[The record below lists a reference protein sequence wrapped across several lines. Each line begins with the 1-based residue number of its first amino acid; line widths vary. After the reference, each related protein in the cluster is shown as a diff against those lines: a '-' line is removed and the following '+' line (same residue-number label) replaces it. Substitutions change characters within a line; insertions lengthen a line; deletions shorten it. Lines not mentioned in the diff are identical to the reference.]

1 MHTEYTAGIE
11 INGSHSYRTFGLH
24 IRSRKIGLPEKKT
37 VFSTV
42 PFMNGF
48 YDFSAI
54 AGEAAWGQREIEYSF
69 DLIADSAIE
78 LEEDKAELIA
88 WLASVHDAAI
98 LDDDM
103 PGTHFTGSYVSA
115 AFNDDDSGL
124 GSTLTVTFACQ
135 PFRTANTVTT
145 VLLPAGETTV
155 TIAGMPVFGTVDCPG
170 GCTIAIREQTQS
182 ITGTDVA
189 LLIALKPGD
198 NTIMVEGEDAV
209 LHYYAEVI

>member
-1 MHTEYTAGIE
+1 MLSEYTAGIE
-11 INGSHSYRTFGLH
+11 VNGSHSYRTFGLH
-24 IRSRKIGLPEKKT
+24 IKSRKIGLPEKKT

-54 AGEAAWGQREIEYSF
+54 AGETSWGQREIEYSF
-69 DLIADSAIE
+69 DLIANSAIA
-78 LEEDKAELIA
+78 LETEKAQLIT
-88 WLASVHDAAI
+88 WLASAHDTAI

-135 PFRTANTVTT
+135 PFRKANTATT
-145 VLLPAGETTV
+145 VSLPLWWRSSCLALPMV
-155 TIAGMPVFGTVDCPG
+155 SIAT
-170 GCTIAIREQTQS
+170 A
-182 ITGTDVA
+182 
-189 LLIALKPGD
+189 
-198 NTIMVEGEDAV
+198 
-209 LHYYAEVI
+209 

>member
-1 MHTEYTAGIE
+1 MYSEYTAGIA
-11 INGSHSYRTFGLH
+11 INGSHSYRTFDLH

-69 DLIADSAIE
+69 DLIADSTVE
-78 LEEDKAELIA
+78 LEAAKAELIA
-88 WLASVHDAAI
+88 WLASVHEAAI
-98 LDDDM
+98 IDDDM
-103 PGTHFTGSYVSA
+103 PDTHFTGSYVSA
-115 AFNDDDSGL
+115 EFSDDDSGL

-135 PFRTANTVTT
+135 PFRRANTATT
-145 VLLPAGETTV
+145 VSLPAGETTV
-155 TIAGMPVFGTVDCPG
+155 TITGMPVFGTVDCPG
-170 GCTIAIREQTQS
+170 GCTIAIRGQTQS
-182 ITGTDVA
+182 VTGTGVE

-198 NTIMVEGEDAV
+198 NIITVEGEDAV